1 MAEYVAQTFTGQR
14 VYTDGNTYVDCDMR
28 GCALVYGGGEPPKL
42 TGCNLQD
49 VHLEFDGAAL
59 RTVSFMGAILAPV
72 SPLKGLL
79 AYLPAHIR
87 GG

>member
-1 MAEYVAQTFTGQR
+1 MTVHVAQTFTGQR
-14 VYTDGNTYVDCDMR
+14 VYTDGQTFIDCDLR
-28 GCALVYGGGEPPKL
+28 NCVLVYGGGEPPKIQ
-42 TGCNLQD
+42 GCSLGG
-49 VHLEFDGAAL
+49 VIMEFEGAAL

-79 AYLPAHIR
+79 AYLPAHMR